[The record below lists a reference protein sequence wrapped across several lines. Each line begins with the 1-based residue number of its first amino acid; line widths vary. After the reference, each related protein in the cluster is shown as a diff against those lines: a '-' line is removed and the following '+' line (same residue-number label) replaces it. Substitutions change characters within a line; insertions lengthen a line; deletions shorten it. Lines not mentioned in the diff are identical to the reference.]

1 MGINGLTD
9 GGALPAIEAMAR
21 FTAARQR
28 LIANNVANLDTPDF
42 KPMDADPEAFQAQMA
57 RAIDARRDDSGSSA
71 SGPLALD
78 SRGPL
83 TTRSTGEVTLDPTE
97 LRENLLFHD
106 RNDRSLERIMQDVS
120 ENLLAFQAATQ
131 LLRNRFR
138 MIEMAI
144 SERI

>member
-1 MGINGLTD
+1 MSINGLTD

-28 LIANNVANLDTPDF
+28 LIASNVANLDTPGYT
-42 KPMDADPEAFQAQMA
+42 PLDADPKACQAQMR
-57 RAIDARRDDSGSSA
+57 RAIDERRSGAAGPA
-71 SGPLALD
+71 SGPLSLEGG
-78 SRGPL
+78 GPL
-83 TTRSTGEVTLDPTE
+83 QGGSDGRVTLDPAE

-106 RNDRSLERIMQDVS
+106 RNDRNLERIMQDVS
-120 ENLLAFQAATQ
+120 ENLLAFQTATQ

-138 MIEMAI
+138 MIELAI

>member
-1 MGINGLTD
+1 MSINGLTD
-9 GGALPAIEAMAR
+9 SGALPAIEAMAR

-28 LIANNVANLDTPDF
+28 LIANNVANLDTPGYS
-42 KPMDADPEAFQAQMA
+42 PMDADPRAFQAQMG
-57 RAIDARRDDSGSSA
+57 RAIDARRDAASGTA
-71 SGPLALD
+71 AGPLALD
-78 SRGPL
+78 ARGPM
-83 TTRSTGEVTLDPTE
+83 TSGQDGQVTLNPAE

-106 RNDRSLERIMQDVS
+106 RNDRNLERIMQDVS

>member
-1 MGINGLTD
+1 MSINGLTD
-9 GGALPAIEAMAR
+9 GGALPAIEALAK

-28 LIANNVANLDTPDF
+28 LIANNVANLDTPGF
-42 KPMDADPEAFQAQMA
+42 TPLDADPAAFQAQMA
-57 RAIDARRDDSGSSA
+57 RAIDSRREQAPGAS
-71 SGPLALD
+71 SGPLVLG

-83 TTRSTGEVTLDPTE
+83 SAGKDGSMALNPAE

-106 RNDRSLERIMQDVS
+106 RNDRNLERIMQDVS

>member
-9 GGALPAIEAMAR
+9 SGALPAIEAMAR
-21 FTAARQR
+21 FAAARQR
-28 LIANNVANLDTPDF
+28 MIANNVANLDTPGF
-42 KPMDADPEAFQAQMA
+42 SPMDADPEAFQAQMG
-57 RAIDARRDDSGSSA
+57 RAIDARRQGA
-71 SGPLALD
+71 NGTAVGPLPLD
-78 SRGPL
+78 SRGPM
-83 TTRSTGEVTLDPTE
+83 TTLKDGRVELNPVE

-106 RNDRSLERIMQDVS
+106 KNDRNLERIMQDVS

-138 MIEMAI
+138 MIELAI

>member
-1 MGINGLTD
+1 MTLN
-9 GGALPAIEAMAR
+9 PA
-21 FTAARQR
+21 
-28 LIANNVANLDTPDF
+28 
-42 KPMDADPEAFQAQMA
+42 
-57 RAIDARRDDSGSSA
+57 
-71 SGPLALD
+71 
-78 SRGPL
+78 
-83 TTRSTGEVTLDPTE
+83 E

-106 RNDRSLERIMQDVS
+106 RNDRNLERIMQDVS

>member
-28 LIANNVANLDTPDF
+28 LIANNVANLDTPGF
-42 KPMDADPEAFQAQMA
+42 SPMDADPEAFQAQIG
-57 RAIDARRDDSGSSA
+57 RAIDARREQAEGTA
-71 SGPLALD
+71 IGPLAID
-78 SRGPL
+78 SRGPMTAL
-83 TTRSTGEVTLDPTE
+83 KDGQMALNPAQ

-106 RNDRSLERIMQDVS
+106 KNDRNLERIMQDVS
-120 ENLLAFQAATQ
+120 ENLLAFQTATQ

-138 MIEMAI
+138 MIELAI

>member
-1 MGINGLTD
+1 MSINGLTD
-9 GGALPAIEAMAR
+9 GGALPAIEALAK

-28 LIANNVANLDTPDF
+28 LIANNVANLDTPGF
-42 KPMDADPEAFQAQMA
+42 TPLDADPVAFQAQMA
-57 RAIDARRDDSGSSA
+57 RAIDGRRDQAAGA
-71 SGPLALD
+71 TSGPLVLG

-83 TTRSTGEVTLDPTE
+83 SAGRDGSMALNPAE

-106 RNDRSLERIMQDVS
+106 RNDRNLERIMQDVS

>member
-9 GGALPAIEAMAR
+9 SGALPAIEAMAR

-28 LIANNVANLDTPDF
+28 LIANNVANLDTPNYS
-42 KPMDADPEAFQAQMA
+42 PMDADPEAFQAQMG
-57 RAIDARRDDSGSSA
+57 RAIDARRQDA
-71 SGPLALD
+71 SGTAVGPLSLD
-78 SRGPL
+78 ARGPM
-83 TTRSTGEVTLDPTE
+83 TTLKDGQVALNPSE

-106 RNDRSLERIMQDVS
+106 KNDRNLERIMQDVS
-120 ENLLAFQAATQ
+120 ENLLAFQTATQ

-138 MIEMAI
+138 MIELAI

>member
-1 MGINGLTD
+1 MSINGLTD

-28 LIANNVANLDTPDF
+28 LIASNVANLDTPGF
-42 KPMDADPEAFQAQMA
+42 TPLDADPEAFQAQMR
-57 RAIDARRDDSGSSA
+57 RAIDARRADAPGA
-71 SGPLALD
+71 AHGPLALD
-78 SRGPL
+78 GRGPL
-83 TTRSTGEVTLDPTE
+83 TADSDGRLTLDPSE

-106 RNDRSLERIMQDVS
+106 RNDRNLERIMQDVS
-120 ENLLAFQAATQ
+120 ENLLAFQTATQ

-138 MIEMAI
+138 TIELAI